1 MNLLRFSKTFEI
13 VCTCGVCFLAHAE
26 PKEEQ
31 TSCPDLPQ
39 PLGGDTFDALKK
51 NSPFTRSIDW
61 SKALELTGIAYLN
74 GQPVIMV
81 VNTETEKRHLIDTTP
96 NEMGSRL
103 AAVNPDSLL
112 EQAEV
117 ELIVGDET
125 IALGYREDQTAPGKT
140 ITLPQG
146 IPTREEYIGHDAK
159 GPFVR
164 VWPYLSDADRAKYKS
179 RGVSPQLRAKFT
191 SAVHDQR
198 VRLLSASHQERA
210 AATQKAF
217 DAIIG
222 K

>member
-61 SKALELTGIAYLN
+61 SKALELTG
-74 GQPVIMV
+74 
-81 VNTETEKRHLIDTTP
+81 
-96 NEMGSRL
+96 MGWRL